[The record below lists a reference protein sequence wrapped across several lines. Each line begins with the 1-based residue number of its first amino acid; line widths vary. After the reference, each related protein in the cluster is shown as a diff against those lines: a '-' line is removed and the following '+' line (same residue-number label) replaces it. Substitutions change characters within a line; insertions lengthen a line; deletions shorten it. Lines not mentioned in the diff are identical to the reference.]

1 MEMDSGLNDRIRK
14 NSMYVLIGKMITPIV
29 TFLMTAYIVRRLS
42 VDSYGVYNIL
52 FATMGYIGLF
62 SSMGIPHIYRRYL
75 PEFNERKEY
84 SHLRV
89 LVVKGVLLRL
99 ALTILFIVLIFIL
112 WDPASRLFKL
122 EGEMRSFQLFTPVIV
137 FFLAS
142 QLLGVVLVSL
152 FMHKYFVIS
161 MIVHTLVRA
170 CVLLVLIESGWKLK
184 GLLVGEAVAYI
195 LLFGLQGFFYIKKFS
210 RVHPNHRKA
219 SFPLKRLI
227 RFGGFSYFDEMGQQI
242 LDFSTDFFV
251 ISAFL
256 GSHLVGL
263 YAFATH
269 IVDLFARW
277 LPHRLFLD
285 VIGPSFITRHV
296 RQEDPGE
303 LHRMFNL
310 LTKFI
315 AFFKYPLV
323 GGLLV
328 FGDKII
334 VHVFDPKYL
343 DALRVFYIIT
353 AFLALKAFQ
362 YPLTLMVQAVERT
375 EINFYSKIFSIYNLI
390 GDILIIGMFG
400 IEGVAFV
407 TCTAVLF
414 KNLFI
419 YIFIKKYITF
429 RLEMK
434 SLLRIALNTGL
445 MVCVL
450 VFLKPIITSLLTLFA
465 GCLIGVAVY
474 LGFSFV
480 NKSFSDS
487 EREILNRILPR
498 PVFKF

>member
-1 MEMDSGLNDRIRK
+1 MDSGLNDRIRK
-14 NSMYVLIGKMITPIV
+14 NSMYILIGKMVTPIV
-29 TFLMTAYIVRRLS
+29 TFLMTAYIVRKLS
-42 VDSYGVYNIL
+42 VDAYGVYNIL

-75 PEFNERKEY
+75 PEFNERQEY
-84 SHLRV
+84 AHLRT
-89 LVVKGVLLRL
+89 LVAKGVFLRL
-99 ALTILFIVLIFIL
+99 ALTVVFIALIFVL

-122 EGEMRSFQLFTPVIV
+122 EGEIRYFRLFTPVII
-137 FFLAS
+137 FFLGS

-161 MIVHTLVRA
+161 MIIHTLVRA
-170 CVLLVLIESGWKLK
+170 GVLMLLIGSGWGLK
-184 GLLVGEAVAYI
+184 GLLIGESVAYL
-195 LLFGLQGFFYIKKFS
+195 LLFGLQGYFYIHKFS
-210 RVHPNHRKA
+210 RLHPNHRTA
-219 SFPLKRLI
+219 SFPFKRLF

-269 IVDLFARW
+269 VVDLFARW
-277 LPHRLFLD
+277 LPHRLLMD

-296 RQEDPGE
+296 REESPEE
-303 LHRMFNL
+303 LNKMFNL

-315 AFFKYPLV
+315 AFFNYPLV

-334 VHVFDPKYL
+334 VYVFDPKYL
-343 DALRVFYIIT
+343 DALHVLWIIT

-375 EINFYSKIFSIYNLI
+375 EINFYSKIFSLYNLA
-390 GDILIIGMFG
+390 GDILIVGILG

-407 TCTAVLF
+407 TCSAVLF

-419 YIFIKKYITF
+419 YFFTKNVVAF
-429 RLEMK
+429 RLNIK
-434 SLLRIALNTGL
+434 PLLRIALNTSV

-450 VFLKPIITSLLTLFA
+450 IFLKPMITGLITLFI
-465 GCLIGVAVY
+465 GCMIGVVVY
-474 LGFSFV
+474 FVFAYV

-487 EREILNRILPR
+487 EREILNKILPR